1 MRYYLIAGEASG
13 DLHGSNLMKGLIAED
28 PAAEFRFWGGD
39 LMASVGGSLVRHYK
53 STAVMGI
60 VEVISRLGA
69 IRRNMKECRRDLLEY
84 APDVLILI
92 DYPGFNLRIAR
103 FAHRHGIRVFY
114 YIAPKLWARGES
126 RIRKIR
132 RYVDELFI
140 IFPFEK
146 EYFNKLG
153 VETHYAGNPLIDSIE
168 DYKSIHPE
176 RQKFIA
182 RHSLEDSPSIALL
195 AGSRKAEICFLLPR
209 MVAMERLLRQDTL
222 LKDYQLLLAAAPS
235 VDLQLYHS
243 LIPADSSIRIVSDDT
258 YGVLSH
264 SDASVISSGTASLE
278 AAIIGTPQVVCYGFN
293 RITYLIA
300 RLLVK
305 VKYISLANLILD
317 KIIFKELVQDDA
329 SPENIFA
336 EVSRMLTDKE
346 YRSEM
351 ERDYAALCEVLGS
364 SGASRKI
371 ARQMINL
378 LKD

>member
-1 MRYYLIAGEASG
+1 
-13 DLHGSNLMKGLIAED
+13 
-28 PAAEFRFWGGD
+28 
-39 LMASVGGSLVRHYK
+39 
-53 STAVMGI
+53 
-60 VEVISRLGA
+60 
-69 IRRNMKECRRDLLEY
+69 
-84 APDVLILI
+84 
-92 DYPGFNLRIAR
+92 
-103 FAHRHGIRVFY
+103 
-114 YIAPKLWARGES
+114 
-126 RIRKIR
+126 
-132 RYVDELFI
+132 
-140 IFPFEK
+140 
-146 EYFNKLG
+146 
-153 VETHYAGNPLIDSIE
+153 
-168 DYKSIHPE
+168 
-176 RQKFIA
+176 
-182 RHSLEDSPSIALL
+182 
-195 AGSRKAEICFLLPR
+195 

-317 KIIFKELVQDDA
+317 KLIFKELVQDDA

>member
-28 PAAEFRFWGGD
+28 PAAEFRFLGGD
-39 LMASVGGSLVRHYK
+39 MMAAVGGTLVRHYK

-69 IRRNMKECRRDLLEY
+69 IWRNMKECRRDLLEY

-92 DYPGFNLRIAR
+92 DFPGFNLRMAR
-103 FAHRHGIRVFY
+103 FAHKNGIPVFY
-114 YIAPKLWARGES
+114 YIAPKVWARGER

-146 EYFNKLG
+146 EYFRKLG
-153 VETHYAGNPLIDSIE
+153 IEAHYAGNPLIDSI
-168 DYKSIHPE
+168 DAYQGVHSD
-176 RQKFIA
+176 RQEFIS
-182 RHSLEDSPSIALL
+182 RHSLDYSPSIALL
-195 AGSRKAEICFLLPR
+195 AGSRKAEIGFLLPR
-209 MVAMERLLRQDTL
+209 MMAIERLLRQDQL
-222 LKDYQLLLAAAPS
+222 LKDYQLLLATAPS
-235 VDLQLYHS
+235 VDLQLYRS
-243 LIPADSSIRIVSDDT
+243 LIPVDSSIRIVSDDT

-264 SDASVISSGTASLE
+264 SDAAVISSGTASLE
-278 AAIIGTPQVVCYGFN
+278 AAIVGTPQVVCYGFN
-293 RITYLIA
+293 RITYLVA

-317 KIIFKELVQDDA
+317 KLIFKELVQDDA
-329 SPENIFA
+329 SPENIFT
-336 EVSRMLTDKE
+336 EVSRLLTDKE
-346 YRSEM
+346 YRSTM
-351 ERDYAALCEVLGS
+351 KRDYVALREVLGG

-378 LKD
+378 LQY